1 MFGVHYQ
8 EMLVVFLI
16 VLLLFGGRKI
26 PEIARGLGRGLR
38 EFKKARD
45 EFDASLDAP
54 DEPPA
59 KKPSPKDDVGSGDEP
74 ESETADRAD
83 TTARRD

>member
-16 VLLLFGGRKI
+16 VLLLFGGKKI

-54 DEPPA
+54 D
-59 KKPSPKDDVGSGDEP
+59 KDPDAAP
-74 ESETADRAD
+74 NSETDTRTGTDDEKEPRA
-83 TTARRD
+83 

>member
-16 VLLLFGGRKI
+16 VLLLFGGKKI

-54 DEPPA
+54 DKDPEAAP
-59 KKPSPKDDVGSGDEP
+59 KKRP
-74 ESETADRAD
+74 EASSNSETD
-83 TTARRD
+83 TGAGTSDEKEPQA